1 MLLSSIT
8 TFNAHQCNCYNQ
20 TLDAAVHICLW
31 VLSVAVNSWC
41 RVQLSAASRSL
52 PSQHVSDCIL
62 PCASIVTASPLH
74 HACPALNEPGTS
86 ISNPGHW
93 ALLEEITNSVSIQ
106 QAGCYTLGVSA
117 ELGLQ
122 MRSCLY
128 KAAQGFQWVARLL
141 LGIFTFINIELMPAN
156 PPYLHPE
163 CYVVPGVQRD
173 SAGPWLVYLGIAGN
187 PARPSPL

>member
-1 MLLSSIT
+1 MFVIE
-8 TFNAHQCNCYNQ
+8 QCNCYHQ

-41 RVQLSAASRSL
+41 RVQLSAAAVSSKPVSPVTTCQRLHLALRLHCNRISAAPRLSCSQRAWYEHIKSRPL
-52 PSQHVSDCIL
+52 
-62 PCASIVTASPLH
+62 SITRG
-74 HACPALNEPGTS
+74 NRK
-86 ISNPGHW
+86 
-93 ALLEEITNSVSIQ
+93 
-106 QAGCYTLGVSA
+106 LGSHP

-128 KAAQGFQWVARLL
+128 KDAQGFQWVARLL

-156 PPYLHPE
+156 PPIRMYPPYLHPE
-163 CYVVPGVQRD
+163 CYVPGVQRD